1 MEKNSNIVFYARTS
15 IEISKKTSVLRQ
27 FSFGSFENRRKDN
40 FFWDNLPDFIPLA
53 DRPVF
58 TSMLKY
64 MHLHDIK
71 IIQVESLNR
80 LSRDLNILL
89 KFKKELIK
97 NKWELISRID
107 NYCLTKM
114 TKKEIA
120 MFCAVEKTYKD
131 QMKSRFKETVAYHRS
146 LGKKMGGNSL
156 SMHEFYLKND
166 ELIKIIKNN
175 PNLSYR
181 KLANL
186 LYQNN
191 FKNSQNKPICIAM
204 IAKIKNFINLTG
216 QPLELPHI
224 STDI

>member
-1 MEKNSNIVFYARTS
+1 
-15 IEISKKTSVLRQ
+15 
-27 FSFGSFENRRKDN
+27 
-40 FFWDNLPDFIPLA
+40 
-53 DRPVF
+53 
-58 TSMLKY
+58 
-64 MHLHDIK
+64 
-71 IIQVESLNR
+71 
-80 LSRDLNILL
+80 
-89 KFKKELIK
+89 
-97 NKWELISRID
+97 
-107 NYCLTKM
+107 
-114 TKKEIA
+114 

-131 QMKSRFKETVAYHRS
+131 QMKFRFKETVAYHRS

-204 IAKIKNFINLTG
+204 IAKIKNYINLTG